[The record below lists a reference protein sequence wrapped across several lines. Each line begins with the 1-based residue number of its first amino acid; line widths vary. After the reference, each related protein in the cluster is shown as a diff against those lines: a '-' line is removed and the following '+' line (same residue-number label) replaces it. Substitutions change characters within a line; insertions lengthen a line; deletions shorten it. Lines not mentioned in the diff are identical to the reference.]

1 MFLDSFALHRAGR
14 FSPLIAP
21 LLLSVPVSA
30 EEIPLELNV
39 LDEMVVTGRQL
50 SADSEQRDSY
60 TPGASTTATS
70 LPLSIKET
78 PQAVS
83 VITHQQIKDQ
93 GLITSGEILHRAPG
107 VSMTR
112 SDSNRFNY
120 SSRGYSISTYQFD
133 GLMTPI
139 QGYWNFG
146 DTDWDGAIYDRI
158 EVVRGATG
166 LLTGA
171 GDPSASVNFIRKK
184 PLPEFAARVSGD
196 LGSWDQRRLMAD
208 VSAPLGD
215 SGRTAVRLIAVRDRQ
230 DTHVDNMEHDKETYY
245 GVINSQLTPN
255 TDVSLGVEYQHN
267 QTDGAGG
274 GFPMFYAD
282 GSQTDFDHSA
292 SNNTRWSRFFN
303 ETTRA
308 FIDVNHFLD
317 NSWRLRA
324 AYSYDDGNYGLTY
337 LFRSGFPD
345 RHTGEGMSAYFANY
359 RGDRRRQDVHFTAE
373 GPFELLGRDHE
384 AAFGWVRTQDDLDM
398 RLASPAGATPDIGAY
413 INGQGAP
420 VAEPEWGAYGSVDD
434 SKLVQSGAYAVSRLS
449 LADPLHLVAGIRLS
463 NWELEQVYFGD
474 ERQYSYNNELTP
486 YAGLIYDFN
495 DRVSGYVSYTEIFQT
510 QNVRSADGSL
520 LDPIT
525 GRNYE
530 VGLKATLA
538 DELEMNLAV
547 FRSEQNGLGEAIPG
561 ETVNGRPDTQ
571 AYRATDGA
579 TVEGFETELVGSLAP
594 GWNLNAS
601 FTLANPISAD
611 GDRMNTTHPRQQAKL
626 FTSYQFDG
634 DWHPLR
640 LGGGLRWQSKIYRDT
655 RGPAGTTRLT
665 QGSYSVVDLMARYD
679 ITPELSAQLN
689 LNNVFDKE
697 YHDQV
702 GFYSQGWWGEPRNL
716 RLSLSYDF

>member
-1 MFLDSFALHRAGR
+1 MFLDSFALRQIGR
-14 FSPLIAP
+14 FGLLTAP

-30 EEIPLELNV
+30 KEFPLELEA
-39 LDEMVVTGRQL
+39 LVVSGRQL

-60 TPGASTTATS
+60 APGASTTATS

-93 GLITSGEILHRAPG
+93 GLGTSGEILHRAPG
-107 VSMTR
+107 ISMTR

-120 SSRGYSISTYQFD
+120 SARGYSISTYQFD

-146 DTDWDGAIYDRI
+146 DTDWDSAIYDRI

-184 PLPEFAARVSGD
+184 PLPEFAARLSGD
-196 LGSWDQRRLMAD
+196 LGRWDKRRLAAD
-208 VSAPLGD
+208 VSTLLGD
-215 SGRTAVRLIAVRDRQ
+215 SGRTAARFIAVRDQQ
-230 DTHVDNMEHDKETYY
+230 DTHVDNMEHDKQTYY
-245 GVINSQLTPN
+245 GVLNSQLTSN

-267 QTDGAGG
+267 QTDGAGS

-282 GSQTDFDHSA
+282 GNRTDFNRSA
-292 SNNTRWSRFFN
+292 SNNTRWSHFFN

-345 RHTGEGMSAYFANY
+345 RNTGEGMSAYFANY
-359 RGDRRRQDVHFTAE
+359 RGDRSRQDVHFTAE
-373 GPFELLGRDHE
+373 GPFELFGREHE

-398 RLASPAGATPDIGAY
+398 RLAGPAGAAPGIGAY
-413 INGQGAP
+413 HDGQGDP
-420 VAEPEWGAYGSVDD
+420 VAEPVWGAFNSVDD
-434 SKLVQSGAYAVSRLS
+434 SKLVQSGAYAVTRWS
-449 LADPLHLVAGIRLS
+449 LAAPLHLVAGIRLS

-474 ERQYSYNNELTP
+474 NRKYSYSDELTP

-495 DRVSGYVSYTEIFQT
+495 HRFSGYVSYTEIFQT
-510 QNVRSADGSL
+510 QNVRSANGSL

-538 DELEMNLAV
+538 DELDMNVAV
-547 FRSEQNGLGEAIPG
+547 FRSEQDGLGEAIPG
-561 ETVNGRPDTQ
+561 ETVNGRPDSQ
-571 AYRATDGA
+571 AYRAVDGA
-579 TVEGFETELVGSLAP
+579 TVEGFETELVGRLAP
-594 GWNLNAS
+594 GWNVNAS
-601 FTLANPISAD
+601 FTLANPRNAD
-611 GDRMNTTHPRQQAKL
+611 GDRMNTAHPRQQAKL
-626 FTSYQFDG
+626 STSYQFTG
-634 DWHPLR
+634 NWRPLR
-640 LGGGLRWQSKIYRDT
+640 LGGGMRWQSDIYRDT
-655 RGPAGTTRLT
+655 QGPAGTTRVT

-679 ITPELSAQLN
+679 FTPDISAQLN
-689 LNNVFDKE
+689 LNNVLDKE

-702 GFYSQGWWGEPRNL
+702 GFYSQAWWGAPRNL